1 MYTNI
6 GPFHTFKSPTKKVDT
21 TLINVIY
28 LLFKKE
34 QKNTFVYVNTQTHS
48 SVHSEQMKRVLLF
61 IINVIWS
68 N

>member
-28 LLFKKE
+28 LLFKKNLSE
-34 QKNTFVYVNTQTHS
+34 NTKKFRQNVFDELMAEFGS
-48 SVHSEQMKRVLLF
+48 SYYY
-61 IINVIWS
+61 
-68 N
+68 